1 MVMGRLLAVY
11 GKTSYI
17 MLLIQEKGKHTR
29 NTLKKIIYKEFN
41 GTIKLKL
48 NFMCWV
54 YDMGF
59 YYILRIPKCFL
70 EFKYSEIPPDLL

>member
-1 MVMGRLLAVY
+1 
-11 GKTSYI
+11 
-17 MLLIQEKGKHTR
+17 MLLTQEKGNHTR
-29 NTLKKIIYKEFN
+29 NAFKKISLYNEFN

-48 NFMCWV
+48 NFMCRV
-54 YDMGF
+54 YDMGV